1 MLSKMTQPI
10 REPLQRRKS
19 LGPMSPNAAKRLYR
33 NLSFRL
39 KGSSSSE
46 EGCLIKKIEKE
57 RSKKSSSMNIQYDS
71 VFDAVEHE
79 DLDAVQQIL
88 ARPGT
93 LNNLNEATS
102 NGLVPLDIAVLTNN
116 ISMASLLMNAGARD
130 NHQFDERNWSVHL
143 TAIVSNAGQ
152 KISELTELRN
162 EESEAD
168 FHNKTR
174 ALRTWRFR
182 HKLYKQMKLAFDNAH
197 VPDSPENVCLFVTG
211 STSLQVTF
219 EEPRKTDTLIITR
232 YKVEWS
238 YSETFE
244 TRVGV
249 AVVEDLKSLQLA
261 IEGLV
266 TGVVYYVRVS
276 AYNMKGW
283 GPPKLSSPAC
293 ASPSSWKES
302 SDIKLRHKD
311 QSQAVLQLLERVK
324 GPCHRSFFVEASK
337 VHVPSKRLLVSRSLK
352 YLFQNTSKFVKNLQ
366 RGVYLA
372 AIFFYKENVLV
383 TSEDQLPIVE
393 IDSCCSGSDMQE
405 FLWFSK
411 ISCMW
416 RDIQWLQQGMNSTL
430 SSSSSVLQTRQK
442 MLVAVSQLQSSLGTQ
457 DLGQVHFEPIK
468 DKLGNVLILTV
479 KEMLPSQ
486 VLDSVRWIP
495 LSKLHNYRKSVSALD
510 CITALDMLLMSM
522 KDKLEYHQRSS
533 QALPPGLYLGYLK
546 LCSSVDQIKVLVPNR
561 FPNILCHT
569 KIRNNKNVSRE
580 EWEWLQKV
588 SSLND
593 SIVTE
598 GNTGSPQCRF
608 LKELR
613 TAVKSLLTQ
622 VDVPLSQAVDFRL
635 YTHEVLEFGDKV
647 SFLLLL
653 PPIDDVCSAPGQDGH
668 PSGFLTLPLQIF
680 ELVHFCTYEQE
691 LFAQYCQTSI
701 LLELDSLLSQQ
712 ALREAIDNTELIE
725 AKEKHGQVTD
735 LIQQLDDIWKEVRW
749 ITDVLQY
756 ARYRQPPTG
765 TPLSW
770 ILEIPSTVN
779 SRKADPVTKPQNTA
793 DFSLDYNDI
802 NKSSDCKQ
810 ILDEDDVFWPVE
822 KDYDSKPVLTSKQI
836 DPVWPFTREHHLWG
850 TDTAIDTD
858 CMKPQQH
865 FALRSEPH
873 RHRKADKEHY
883 RTGSLELKGQAV
895 KEGTSFKFWSQ
906 PTSVDEST
914 EQSDH
919 EEHYPF
925 TTEAVQHIHLP
936 ECSLVEWI
944 KESQD
949 T

>member
-46 EGCLIKKIEKE
+46 EGCLIKRIEKE
-57 RSKKSSSMNIQYDS
+57 RNKKSSLNIQYDS

-88 ARPGT
+88 ERHDT
-93 LNNLNEATS
+93 LDNLNQATS
-102 NGLVPLDIAVLTNN
+102 NGLVPLDVAVLTNN
-116 ISMASLLMNAGARD
+116 FTMASLLMNAGARD
-130 NHQFDERNWSVHL
+130 NHHFNECNWSMHL

-152 KISELTELRN
+152 KISELTELKN

-168 FHNKTR
+168 FHNKAR

-182 HKLYKQMKLAFDNAH
+182 YKLYKQMKVAFDNAD
-197 VPDSPENVCLFVTG
+197 VPATPENVHLLVTG

-219 EEPRKTDTLIITR
+219 EEPRKTDTLITTR

-238 YSETFE
+238 YSKTFE
-244 TRVGV
+244 TRAGITI
-249 AVVEDLKSLQLA
+249 VEDLKSLQFT

-266 TGVVYYVRVS
+266 TGALYYVRVS

-283 GPPKLSSPAC
+283 GPPKASSPPC
-293 ASPSSWKES
+293 AAPSSWKEC

-324 GPCHRSFFVEASK
+324 GPCHRSFFVEAAK

-352 YLFQNTSKFVKNLQ
+352 YLFQNTSKFVKTLQ

-372 AIFFYKENVLV
+372 AIFFYKENILV
-383 TSEDQLPIVE
+383 TNEDQLPIIE
-393 IDSCCSGSDMQE
+393 IDSCCSGTDMQE

-411 ISCMW
+411 LSCMW
-416 RDIQWLQQGMNSTL
+416 KDIQWLQQGMNSTL

-442 MLVAVSQLQSSLGTQ
+442 MLAAVSQLQSSLGTQ

-479 KEMLPSQ
+479 KELLPSQ
-486 VLDSVRWIP
+486 ALDSVRWIP

-510 CITALDMLLMSM
+510 CITALDMLLMNM

-546 LCSSVDQIKVLVPNR
+546 LCSSVDQIKVLVPSR

-569 KIRNNKNVSRE
+569 KIRDNKNISRE
-580 EWEWLQKV
+580 EWEWLKKS
-588 SSLND
+588 SSLKD

-598 GNTGSPQCRF
+598 GNTGSPQRSF
-608 LKELR
+608 LKEIR
-613 TAVKSLLTQ
+613 TAVRSLLMQ
-622 VDVPLSQAVDFRL
+622 VDVPLIQAVDFRL
-635 YTHEVLEFGDKV
+635 YTQEVLEFGDKV
-647 SFLLLL
+647 SFLMLL

-668 PSGFLTLPLQIF
+668 PLGFLTLPLQIF
-680 ELVHFCTYEQE
+680 EVVHFCIYEQE

-725 AKEKHGQVTD
+725 AKEKHSQVTD

-749 ITDVLQY
+749 ITDVLHY

-765 TPLSW
+765 KPLSW
-770 ILEIPSTVN
+770 ILEITSTED
-779 SRKADPVTKPQNTA
+779 SKKTDSVTIPQNST
-793 DFSLDYNDI
+793 DFPPDYKDMK
-802 NKSSDCKQ
+802 KSSDCKEV
-810 ILDEDDVFWPVE
+810 LDEDDVFWPVE
-822 KDYDSKPVLTSKQI
+822 RDYVSNQVLTPKQL
-836 DPVWPFTREHHLWG
+836 DPVWPLTKGQHHWVSG
-850 TDTAIDTD
+850 TAVDTD
-858 CMKPQQH
+858 YTNSQKLFGLHC
-865 FALRSEPH
+865 EPH
-873 RHRKADKEHY
+873 RHRKADKEYY
-883 RTGSLELKGQAV
+883 RTGSLELKDHPA
-895 KEGTSFKFWSQ
+895 KEGVSCKFWSQ
-906 PTSVDEST
+906 PASVDEST
-914 EQSDH
+914 DQSDH
-919 EEHYPF
+919 EEPYAF
-925 TTEAVQHIHLP
+925 TTEAIQHIHLP
-936 ECSLVEWI
+936 ECSVVEWI